1 MQCSWNWAK
10 RTLAWRK
17 KRKKRKRQASAQATA
32 VAAAVAVRD
41 PPLYPITRRRRHRS
55 LLDPCPVASTS
66 RLTSPSTVQWTKT
79 KLYGDALWTT
89 VPVSFSLDPVA
100 GISNLT
106 APHRRPC
113 WTALRSL
120 PTNRRPIGDVSRSV
134 SVSSPA
140 RNPKRQQQQ
149 SSLILL
155 TFTASYSRPI
165 DSETNESWLFSIG
178 RWRVLHDGGKW
189 SWKGASFKLMLLLA
203 AKLHALKG
211 NSPFSQWPAPFLFPF
226 SLSRESGCTY
236 SSLSLFYFFFF
247 CFYLP
252 VVSCRHFSP
261 FPLCLL
267 PFSSL
272 IKGHWLSLS
281 LSCCCCCCTSA
292 VRPVWFSFSIKTLS
306 VNPLGRVATGWR
318 DDKK

>member
-10 RTLAWRK
+10 MTLAWRK

-165 DSETNESWLFSIG
+165 DSRRTSRDFSLSDADVCCMMAENEAERVRRSSWCCCWQPSYMHSREIHHFPNGPPHSYSLFRCLGS
-178 RWRVLHDGGKW
+178 RDVLILL
-189 SWKGASFKLMLLLA
+189 SLYFISFFLLLLA
-203 AKLHALKG
+203 CRVV
-211 NSPFSQWPAPFLFPF
+211 SPFQSF
-226 SLSRESGCTY
+226 
-236 SSLSLFYFFFF
+236 SSLSSSFFIVNQRT
-247 CFYLP
+247 LT
-252 VVSCRHFSP
+252 
-261 FPLCLL
+261 
-267 PFSSL
+267 
-272 IKGHWLSLS
+272 LSLS
-281 LSCCCCCCTSA
+281 LLLLERCKTSL
-292 VRPVWFSFSIKTLS
+292 VLVL
-306 VNPLGRVATGWR
+306 
-318 DDKK
+318 D